1 MNVNVK
7 MNINLLL
14 QNNFIKFTCATDSL
28 KISEF
33 IEEPCENIIY
43 GEDEKWDFIFN
54 KS

>member
-1 MNVNVK
+1 MNVNEYK
-7 MNINLLL
+7 STAT
-14 QNNFIKFTCATDSL
+14 NNFIKFTCATDSL